1 MINQPQ
7 LAKSQAALKTRRTPD
22 KVTSINNAITYNQPD
37 KVTKAHTEL
46 PMSIFSNQ
54 LNTATEPEQ
63 DKPTEHTQKNNKSAS
78 FLMGLNTRLAK
89 QEARINRLE
98 SNFAQLSKHAIGYK
112 ELGLASALSV
122 LVFTSLGL
130 VFTMP
135 ESKQDIELKI
145 LEQLNPTEKI
155 IQGKDDVSFLTR
167 FISHPNIKNWLS
179 STKIHPTPIS
189 IASNYKWPLERQ
201 LKTKQVDY
209 NSYKHGINLNAK
221 LGDPVVAIA
230 AGTVLFSNNNI
241 ADYGNLI
248 LVQHDNHVISVY
260 GNNYSNYVK
269 KGQKVNK
276 GELLAAVGETNGNQ
290 PRLYFEIRYQ
300 GKAQDPFLYFQ

>member
-7 LAKSQAALKTRRTPD
+7 LAKSQAALKTRGTPN
-22 KVTSINNAITYNQPD
+22 KVTSINHAIAYTQADN
-37 KVTKAHTEL
+37 VTKAHKEM
-46 PMSIFSNQ
+46 PMSLLSSQ
-54 LNTATEPEQ
+54 LNNATEPDQ
-63 DKPTEHTQKNNKSAS
+63 VKPAERKQSTNKSAS

-89 QEARINRLE
+89 QEARLNRLE

-135 ESKQDIELKI
+135 ESKQEIELKI
-145 LEQLNPTEKI
+145 LEQLNPTENI

-167 FISHPNIKNWLS
+167 FISHPSIKNWLS
-179 STKIHPTPIS
+179 STKINPTP

-201 LKTKQVDY
+201 LKTKQVNY

-248 LVQHDNHVISVY
+248 LVQHDNQVISVY

-269 KGQKVNK
+269 KGQKVKK
-276 GELLAAVGETNGNQ
+276 GELIAAVGETNGNQ
-290 PRLYFEIRYQ
+290 ARLYFEIRYQ

>member
-7 LAKSQAALKTRRTPD
+7 LAKSQATLKTRRAPN
-22 KVTSINNAITYNQPD
+22 KVTSINNGIAYNQAGN
-37 KVTKAHTEL
+37 VTKEHTER
-46 PMSIFSNQ
+46 PMSIFSSQ
-54 LNTATEPEQ
+54 LNTATEPDQ
-63 DKPTEHTQKNNKSAS
+63 DKPAERNQKSNKSAR

-98 SNFAQLSKHAIGYK
+98 NNFAQLSKHAIGYK

-130 VFTMP
+130 VFTNP
-135 ESKQDIELKI
+135 ESKQEIELKI
-145 LEQLNPTEKI
+145 LEQLNPTEQI

-167 FISHPNIKNWLS
+167 FISHPSIKNWLS
-179 STKIHPTPIS
+179 STKINTTT
-189 IASNYKWPLERQ
+189 IASHYKWPLETQ
-201 LKTKQVDY
+201 SETKKVDY

-276 GELLAAVGETNGNQ
+276 GELIAAVGETNGNQ